1 MVRILDWVSPRGIM
15 RLLVISY
22 FVASALGWIAGSAMV
37 DFMIPVL
44 PDDIAT
50 MLMRGLILVLSVL
63 VLVGIGRRHAA
74 LVLALVVF
82 FSSYTNLYAGGD
94 IGNFWRDL
102 ALIGALLM
110 TADFAKPKEGDEDAG
125 WIDLDDTAPG
135 PRVPSRPPE
144 PDITPLDDK
153 QFRED
158 LDIARAT

>member
-1 MVRILDWVSPRGIM
+1 MARIQDWVSPRGIM

-22 FVASALGWIAGSAMV
+22 FVASALGWIGGSAMV

-50 MLMRGLILVLSVL
+50 MLMRGLILILSAL
-63 VLVGIGRRHAA
+63 VLIGVGRRHAA

-94 IGNFWRDL
+94 IGSFWRDL

-110 TADFAKPKEGDEDAG
+110 TADFARPKDSEDDE
-125 WIDLDDTAPG
+125 WIDLDDTVPG
-135 PRVPSRPPE
+135 PRVPSKPPE
-144 PDITPLDDK
+144 APIAPLDDK